1 MWNVRPALVLLARRP
16 SDAYVTLFDG
26 PVTPVTLGGSVKNEY
41 IAWALLAGT
50 LLFSACKS
58 DDGLVGPL
66 SRQATFNHQF
76 YDEVPG
82 EGGVVC
88 HAMVAGSAHE
98 YTDGSA
104 GAGPLCETA
113 IGVAPP
119 SEFSAMS
126 VGPGSYDPIHVAFSR
141 PVSHLVISNYAG
153 IVHCG
158 DDFGSITAH
167 RISGEEVTVA
177 LEPYLQPPSSG
188 CGYEW
193 WSGTVYHLQDFVNV
207 LMATIPDGAPVD
219 RIVITAPGGSRV
231 WDECATDYAYDPPR
245 TDCSQVETVVGYLV
259 LFREF
264 DTNLNAGIDLACAGS
279 GAPRGGTVS
288 CQATPQVPT
297 DPLVVT
303 GWTFTSDANDVVP
316 REGAGVSDP
325 NWAGQLVVNGQI
337 VVTGT
342 VGGQAATGTASVTAT
357 ARDWSAKTVRST
369 HTTPGADG
377 LPIRPTAL
385 EAQLGLSTLSMG
397 IRQDPENYLGFITDD
412 GPNNRFAYTT
422 DIPFETFTIARV
434 NYPVMTQ
441 GSDWY
446 LIQETRDMKIG
457 GISYCGR
464 DRVLTLPPLVEAHEG
479 TDPANQPNS
488 HVGIYINDVTR
499 DARVSSE
506 QLAGLASKLNLEPTM
521 TAIHNA
527 AVADASAMDHD
538 SRNNMNS
545 STLPCVFHYFTP

>member
-16 SDAYVTLFDG
+16 SDAHVALFDAA
-26 PVTPVTLGGSVKNEY
+26 VAPVTLGGSVKNGY
-41 IAWALLAGT
+41 IAWALLAAP
-50 LLFSACKS
+50 LVFSGCKS
-58 DDGLVGPL
+58 DDRLVGPV
-66 SRQATFNHQF
+66 SRQPIFNHQF

-88 HAMVAGSAHE
+88 HAMLAGSAHE

-104 GAGPLCETA
+104 GTGPLCETA

-119 SEFSAMS
+119 SEFSGMS
-126 VGPGSYDPIHVAFSR
+126 VEPGSYDPIHVAFSR

-158 DDFGSITAH
+158 DDFGSVTAH

-177 LEPYLQPPSSG
+177 LEPYPQPPSG

-193 WSGTVYHLQDFVNV
+193 WSGTVYHVQDFLNE

-231 WDECATDYAYDPPR
+231 WDECETDYAYDPPR
-245 TDCSQVETVVGYLV
+245 TDCWQVETLVSYLV

-264 DTNLNAGIDLACAGS
+264 DTDLNAGIDVACAGS
-279 GAPRGGTVS
+279 GAPRGGTLS
-288 CQATPQVPT
+288 CQAAPHVPT

-325 NWAGQLVVNGQI
+325 IWTGQLVVNGQI

-342 VGGQAATGTASVTAT
+342 VGGQAATGTASVTVT
-357 ARDWSAKTVRST
+357 PRDWSARTVRGNHS
-369 HTTPGADG
+369 TPGAG
-377 LPIRPTAL
+377 ILPIHPTGFKG
-385 EAQLGLSTLSMG
+385 QLGSSELSMG
-397 IRQDPENYLGFITDD
+397 VRQDLGNYAATIMDG
-412 GPNNRFAYTT
+412 GPNHAFTYLT
-422 DIPFETFTIARV
+422 DIPFETFTVAYV
-434 NYPVMTQ
+434 NYPAMVQ

-446 LIQETRDMKIG
+446 LIQESRDRRIG
-457 GISYCGR
+457 GVDYCGQP
-464 DRVLTLPPLVEAHEG
+464 RVLTLPALVEAHEG

-499 DARVSSE
+499 DSRVQTE
-506 QLAGLASKLNLEPTM
+506 ALAAPSDKFQITPTLVQ
-521 TAIHNA
+521 IDSA
-527 AVADASAMDHD
+527 AKADAAAMDND
-538 SRNNMNS
+538 SRNNIV
-545 STLPCVFHYFTP
+545 LPCVFHYFTP